1 MPDPK
6 NLYIPEARLT
16 VIDGEVW
23 DMEIEEPL
31 TSTDAY
37 EALLANLTSDELD
50 DNLFVDLVLAGVI
63 HRVTDADVDEA

>member
-1 MPDPK
+1 MPDPE

-31 TSTDAY
+31 ASTDAY
-37 EALLANLTSDELD
+37 EALLAELTSDELED
-50 DNLFVDLVLAGVI
+50 DLFVDLVLAGVV
-63 HRVTDADVDEA
+63 HRVMGADVDEA

>member
-31 TSTDAY
+31 ASTDAY
-37 EALLANLTSDELD
+37 EALLAELTSDELED
-50 DNLFVDLVLAGVI
+50 DLFVDLVLAGVI
-63 HRVTDADVDEA
+63 HRVMGADVDEA

>member
-50 DNLFVDLVLAGVI
+50 DDLFVDLGLAGVI
-63 HRVTDADVDEA
+63 HRVMGADVDEA

>member
-1 MPDPK
+1 MTNPHI
-6 NLYIPEARLT
+6 YIPETRLA

-37 EALLANLTSDELD
+37 EALLAELTSDELED
-50 DNLFVDLVLAGVI
+50 ELFVELVLAGVI
-63 HRVTDADVDEA
+63 HHVMGADVDEA